1 MIELYCSNG
10 IDPVDAKMI
19 ISKMA
24 KYPGFFVN
32 HMLVEELGLLPP
44 GMDPPPAPEGKAY
57 FSFFFFFFF
66 FFPSLPKSPWFSIE
80 RIFRS
85 AFWYSV
91 GCVCQGLLPILP
103 FIVASLDA
111 SSRASSE
118 LLYSV
123 SMGIFCVSTFTLGAV
138 RGKMFNFQL
147 WWPFNGGISLLSDV
161 LFAFIVYACGLIV
174 QQHE

>member
-44 GMDPPPAPEGKAY
+44 GMDPPPAPE
-57 FSFFFFFFF
+57 
-66 FFPSLPKSPWFSIE
+66 
-80 RIFRS
+80 